1 MKPREAEDISCV
13 LTYSPPKSNPES
25 QCVQGKKEAEEI
37 IFKERTGTGNMKDMQ
52 LFDGGVTQPQGFY
65 AAGICAGI
73 KKNRKDMAMLY
84 SKKPCTLAG
93 TFTSNLVKA
102 SPVVWDQ
109 DIVRRYGSAQACVMN
124 SGVANA
130 CTGEQGDAYCRET
143 AQAAAQALGLK
154 EEQVLL
160 ASTGVIGRQLPI
172 DKICDGARQLA
183 GMLSD
188 TRQAAC
194 AATEAIMTT
203 DTRRKEIAVSFE
215 LSGKTITIGGMTKG
229 AGMIHPNMGTMLCF
243 LTSDA
248 AISAKM
254 AQKAL
259 LSCVQDSFNM
269 ISVDGDEST
278 NDTCVLLSNALAG
291 NPEITEENE
300 DYEIFRNALAMVTKN
315 LARRMAADGE
325 GAHALFEVKV
335 IGASTKEKAVRI
347 AKSVIESSL
356 VKTAIA
362 GHDAN
367 WGRIICAMG
376 YSGASFDTRR
386 VNLTFESS
394 AGSVKIAENSVST
407 GYSEE
412 FATRILSQDEIT
424 AIIDIQE
431 GNEEAT
437 AWGCDLTYE
446 YVSINADYRS

>member
-1 MKPREAEDISCV
+1 MRASHLRPDDI
-13 LTYSPPKSNPES
+13 KNANEPES
-25 QCVQGKKEAEEI
+25 EYV
-37 IFKERTGTGNMKDMQ
+37 ERNTME
-52 LFDGGVTQPQGFY
+52 LFDGGVTQPQGFQ
-65 AAGICAGI
+65 AIGICAGI
-73 KKNRKDMAMLY
+73 KKDRKDMAMLY
-84 SKKPCTLAG
+84 STQPCTLAG

-102 SPVVWDQ
+102 SPVVWDR
-109 DIVRRYGSAQACVMN
+109 DIVRKYGSAQACVMN

-130 CTGEQGDAYCRET
+130 CTGTQGDEYCAVT
-143 AQAAAQALGLK
+143 AKAAADALGLK
-154 EEQVLL
+154 EEQILL

-172 DKICDGARQLA
+172 DLICDGVKTMA
-183 GMLSD
+183 GMLSSS
-188 TRQAAC
+188 REAASS
-194 AATEAIMTT
+194 AAEAIMTT
-203 DTRRKEIAVSFE
+203 DTKRKEIAVSFE
-215 LSGKTITIGGMTKG
+215 IDGKKATIGGMTKG

-243 LTSDA
+243 LTTDA

-269 ISVDGDEST
+269 ISVDGDQST
-278 NDTCVLLSNALAG
+278 NDTCVLLANGLAG
-291 NPEITEENE
+291 NREITEEGPA
-300 DYEIFRNALAMVTKN
+300 YEAFRSALEMAAKN

-335 IGASTKEKAVRI
+335 KGASTKQQAVTL

-376 YSGASFDTRR
+376 YSGASFDTQK
-386 VNLTFESS
+386 VDLTFESR
-394 AGSVKIAENSVST
+394 AGVVEIAKNSVST

-412 FATRILSQDEIT
+412 FATKILSEDEIT
-424 AIIDIQE
+424 AVIDIHE
-431 GNEEAT
+431 GDMEAT
-437 AWGCDLTYE
+437 AWGCDLTHE

>member
-1 MKPREAEDISCV
+1 
-13 LTYSPPKSNPES
+13 
-25 QCVQGKKEAEEI
+25 
-37 IFKERTGTGNMKDMQ
+37 
-52 LFDGGVTQPQGFY
+52 
-65 AAGICAGI
+65 
-73 KKNRKDMAMLY
+73 
-84 SKKPCTLAG
+84 
-93 TFTSNLVKA
+93 
-102 SPVVWDQ
+102 
-109 DIVRRYGSAQACVMN
+109 MN

-130 CTGEQGDAYCRET
+130 CTGRQGNEYCMIT
-143 AQAAAQALGLK
+143 ARAAADALKLDPK
-154 EEQVLL
+154 QVLL

-172 DKICDGARQLA
+172 DTICAGIKTLS

-188 TRQAAC
+188 TREAAG
-194 AATEAIMTT
+194 AAAQAIMTT
-203 DTRRKEIAVSFE
+203 DMKRKEIAVSFE
-215 LSGKTITIGGMTKG
+215 LGGRKVTIGGMTKG

-248 AISAKM
+248 AISAQM

-259 LSCVQDSFNM
+259 VSCVQDSFNM

-278 NDTCVLLSNALAG
+278 NDTCVLLCNSLAG
-291 NPEITEENE
+291 NDPITEEGQE
-300 DYEIFRNALAMVTKN
+300 YETFRQALELVTKN

-335 IGASTKEKAVRI
+335 KGASTKKQAVAL

-376 YSGASFDTRR
+376 YSGAMFDPNR

-394 AGSVKIAENSVST
+394 AGRVEIAQNSVST

-412 FATRILSQDEIT
+412 LATKILSQDEIT

-446 YVSINADYRS
+446 YISINADYRS

>member
-1 MKPREAEDISCV
+1 M
-13 LTYSPPKSNPES
+13 TM
-25 QCVQGKKEAEEI
+25 
-37 IFKERTGTGNMKDMQ
+37 NM
-52 LFDGGVTQPQGFY
+52 FDGGVTAPQGFK

-73 KKNRKDMAMLY
+73 KKDRKDMAMLY
-84 SKKPCTLAG
+84 SEKPCSLAG
-93 TFTSNLVKA
+93 TFTRNLVKA

-109 DIVRRYGSAQACVMN
+109 NIVKMYGSAQACVMN

-130 CTGEQGDAYCRET
+130 CTGRQGNEYCMIT
-143 AQAAAQALGLK
+143 ARAAADALKLDPK
-154 EEQVLL
+154 QVLL

-172 DKICDGARQLA
+172 DTICAGIKTLS

-188 TRQAAC
+188 TREAAG
-194 AATEAIMTT
+194 AAAQAIMTT
-203 DTRRKEIAVSFE
+203 DMKRKEIAVSFE
-215 LSGKTITIGGMTKG
+215 LGGRKVTIGGMTKG

-248 AISAKM
+248 AISAQM

-259 LSCVQDSFNM
+259 VSCVQDSFNM

-278 NDTCVLLSNALAG
+278 NDTCVLLCNSLAG
-291 NPEITEENE
+291 NDPITEEGQE
-300 DYEIFRNALAMVTKN
+300 YETFRQALELVTKN

-335 IGASTKEKAVRI
+335 KGASTKKQAVAL

-376 YSGASFDTRR
+376 YSGAMFDPNR

-394 AGSVKIAENSVST
+394 AGRVEIAQNSVST

-412 FATRILSQDEIT
+412 LATKILSQDEIT

-446 YVSINADYRS
+446 YISINADYRS

>member
-1 MKPREAEDISCV
+1 M
-13 LTYSPPKSNPES
+13 Y
-25 QCVQGKKEAEEI
+25 
-37 IFKERTGTGNMKDMQ
+37 
-52 LFDGGVTQPQGFY
+52 DGGVTAPQGFK

-73 KKNRKDMAMLY
+73 KKDRKDMAMLY
-84 SKKPCTLAG
+84 SEKPCALAG
-93 TFTSNLVKA
+93 TFTQNLVKA

-109 DIVRRYGSAQACVMN
+109 NIVKMYGSAQACIMN

-130 CTGEQGDAYCRET
+130 CTGQKGNEYCMVT
-143 AQAAAQALGLK
+143 AQAAAEALNLEPK
-154 EEQVLL
+154 QILL
-160 ASTGVIGRQLPI
+160 ASTGVIGMQLPI
-172 DKICDGARQLA
+172 DKIREGTKTLA
-183 GMLSD
+183 GMLSN
-188 TRQAAC
+188 TREAAS

-203 DTRRKEIAVSFE
+203 DTKRKEIAVSFE
-215 LSGKTITIGGMTKG
+215 LGGKSDAEKITIGGMTKG

-243 LTSDA
+243 LTSDVS
-248 AISAKM
+248 ISAEM

-269 ISVDGDEST
+269 ISVDGDQST
-278 NDTCVLLSNALAG
+278 NDTCVLLCNGLAG
-291 NPEITEENE
+291 NRKITEEGD
-300 DYEIFRNALAMVTKN
+300 DYETFRQALELVTKN

-335 IGASTKEKAVRI
+335 TGASTKKQAVTI

-376 YSGASFDTRR
+376 YSGADFDPNK

-412 FATRILSQDEIT
+412 LATKILSQDEIT

-431 GNEEAT
+431 GDAQAT

-446 YVSINADYRS
+446 YISINADYRS

>member
-1 MKPREAEDISCV
+1 MDRMKNIK
-13 LTYSPPKSNPES
+13 LY
-25 QCVQGKKEAEEI
+25 
-37 IFKERTGTGNMKDMQ
+37 
-52 LFDGGVTQPQGFY
+52 DGGVTQPIGFR

-73 KKNRKDMAMLY
+73 KKDRKDMAMIY
-84 SKKPCTLAG
+84 SEKPCTLAG

-102 SPVVWDQ
+102 SPVTWDQ
-109 DIVRRYGSAQACVMN
+109 DILHRYGSAQACVMN

-130 CTGEQGDAYCRET
+130 CTGEQGDAYCLAT
-143 AQAAAQALGLK
+143 AQAAAKALGLK
-154 EEQVLL
+154 AEQVLL
-160 ASTGVIGRQLPI
+160 ASTGVIGMQLPI
-172 DKICDGARQLA
+172 GKICEGAGKLA

-188 TRQAAC
+188 SRQAAS
-194 AATEAIMTT
+194 AAAEAVMTT
-203 DTRRKEIAVSFE
+203 DTKRKEIAVSFE
-215 LSGKTITIGGMTKG
+215 LSGKTVTIGGMTKG

-248 AISAKM
+248 AISAEM

-278 NDTCVLLSNALAG
+278 NDTCVLLSNGLAG
-291 NPEITEENE
+291 NPEITREGD
-300 DYEIFRNALAMVTKN
+300 DYEAFRSALEAVTKN

-335 IGASTKEKAVRI
+335 RGASTKAQAVRL
-347 AKSVIESSL
+347 AKSVVESSL

-376 YSGASFDTRR
+376 YSGAAFDTRK

-394 AGSVKIAENSVST
+394 AGSVEIAKDSVST

-412 FATRILSQDEIT
+412 LATEILSQDEIT
-424 AIIDIQE
+424 AVIDIQE
-431 GNEEAT
+431 GSEEAT
-437 AWGCDLTYE
+437 AWGCDLTHE
-446 YVSINADYRS
+446 YVTINADYRS

>member
-1 MKPREAEDISCV
+1 M
-13 LTYSPPKSNPES
+13 
-25 QCVQGKKEAEEI
+25 
-37 IFKERTGTGNMKDMQ
+37 
-52 LFDGGVTQPQGFY
+52 
-65 AAGICAGI
+65 
-73 KKNRKDMAMLY
+73 
-84 SKKPCTLAG
+84 
-93 TFTSNLVKA
+93 
-102 SPVVWDQ
+102 
-109 DIVRRYGSAQACVMN
+109 
-124 SGVANA
+124 
-130 CTGEQGDAYCRET
+130 
-143 AQAAAQALGLK
+143 
-154 EEQVLL
+154 
-160 ASTGVIGRQLPI
+160 IGRQLPI
-172 DKICDGARQLA
+172 DTICAGIKTLS

-188 TRQAAC
+188 TREAAG
-194 AATEAIMTT
+194 AAAQAIMTT
-203 DTRRKEIAVSFE
+203 DMKRKEIAVSFE
-215 LSGKTITIGGMTKG
+215 LGGRKVTIGGMTKG

-248 AISAKM
+248 AISAQM

-259 LSCVQDSFNM
+259 VSCVQDSFNM

-278 NDTCVLLSNALAG
+278 NDTCVLLCNSLAG
-291 NPEITEENE
+291 NDPITEEGQE
-300 DYEIFRNALAMVTKN
+300 YETFRQALELVTKN

-335 IGASTKEKAVRI
+335 KGASTKKQAVAL

-376 YSGASFDTRR
+376 YSGAMFDPNR

-394 AGSVKIAENSVST
+394 AGRVEIAQNSVST

-412 FATRILSQDEIT
+412 LATKILSQDEIT

-446 YVSINADYRS
+446 YISINADYRS

>member
-1 MKPREAEDISCV
+1 M
-13 LTYSPPKSNPES
+13 
-25 QCVQGKKEAEEI
+25 
-37 IFKERTGTGNMKDMQ
+37 
-52 LFDGGVTQPQGFY
+52 FDGGVTAPQGFK

-73 KKNRKDMAMLY
+73 KKDRKDMAMLY
-84 SKKPCTLAG
+84 SEKPCSLAG
-93 TFTSNLVKA
+93 TFTRNLVKA

-109 DIVRRYGSAQACVMN
+109 NIVKMYGSAQACVMN

-130 CTGEQGDAYCRET
+130 CTGRQGNEYCMIT
-143 AQAAAQALGLK
+143 ARAAADALKLDPK
-154 EEQVLL
+154 QVLL

-172 DKICDGARQLA
+172 DTICAGIKTLS

-188 TRQAAC
+188 TREAAG
-194 AATEAIMTT
+194 AAAQAIMTT
-203 DTRRKEIAVSFE
+203 DMKRKEIAVSFE
-215 LSGKTITIGGMTKG
+215 LGGRKVTIGGMTKG

-248 AISAKM
+248 AISAQM

-259 LSCVQDSFNM
+259 VSCVQDSFNM

-278 NDTCVLLSNALAG
+278 NDTCVLLCNSLAG
-291 NPEITEENE
+291 NDPITEEGQE
-300 DYEIFRNALAMVTKN
+300 YETFRQALELVTKN

-335 IGASTKEKAVRI
+335 KGASTKKQAVAL

-376 YSGASFDTRR
+376 YSGAMFDPNR

-394 AGSVKIAENSVST
+394 AGRVEIAQNSVST

-412 FATRILSQDEIT
+412 LATKILSQDEIT

-446 YVSINADYRS
+446 YISINADYRS